1 MPQCMPVLFACPL
14 LQIQTNFIKLKQ
26 ICKKRRGEN
35 NQILFRP
42 ATSLPLTPH
51 NGVQSVP
58 SLLSYHNVLR
68 FKWSQPESVERRVDG
83 LCVDKMH
90 FQDMIILV
98 FSVDFITC
106 CSLSRL
112 SASGLHRKL

>member
-1 MPQCMPVLFACPL
+1 MVTA
-14 LQIQTNFIKLKQ
+14 
-26 ICKKRRGEN
+26 RGC
-35 NQILFRP
+35 
-42 ATSLPLTPH
+42 
-51 NGVQSVP
+51 G
-58 SLLSYHNVLR
+58 
-68 FKWSQPESVERRVDG
+68 ERRVDG

-112 SASGLHRKL
+112 STSGLHRKLQLDSKSEVSIFSKETSTIAKCIWFCFRFEHGFIFKKALRPKEK